1 MNLSVHARK
10 RLILLENCKRVREF
24 FQIHAR
30 NIWIISIQL
39 LQLI

>member
-1 MNLSVHARK
+1 M
-10 RLILLENCKRVREF
+10 LENCKRVREF